1 MADRQPL
8 LSRGE
13 RAQQRRIR
21 IARWVVLLVILL
33 ISTTLGLLHQLLP
46 YGKAPVG
53 VDALCPFGGIE
64 SAFTLISTGAM
75 IQRIYLSSFILL
87 AAVLITAILFRRAFC
102 GYICPLGT
110 LQEIFSRLGRRIFK
124 RAYRLPAAVDRPARW
139 LKYVVLVVVVIGSAR
154 TADLIIRPYDPWA
167 AYHHLASN
175 ELWLEF
181 SWGVGVLIATL
192 LGAVVFNRVFC
203 KYLCPMG
210 ALLGLLSFLSW
221 TRVRRRPETCIQC
234 GRCDQI
240 CPVDLK
246 VSSRELVTS
255 PECLDCHECVNVCPV
270 PETLVVETRRRR
282 QIAAG
287 TVLVAVTAIFL
298 GTVGLTSAAKL
309 FNWTTVS
316 IAAEVGRSG
325 AFDPALVRGKM
336 IFGDVIAASGVP
348 EAVVTKHFD
357 LTPEDLRAPI
367 RDVGVKRGFGAED
380 VRDFLADYLAGQVPE
395 ARQEREPSSP
405 TAAFDPESITGTMT
419 LEELAE
425 ASGIPADKLLAE
437 LSVSEAERNTPLKDL
452 KERYPLDTQAV
463 REAVRRLGE
472 KR

>member
-167 AYHHLASN
+167 AY
-175 ELWLEF
+175 
-181 SWGVGVLIATL
+181 
-192 LGAVVFNRVFC
+192 
-203 KYLCPMG
+203 
-210 ALLGLLSFLSW
+210 
-221 TRVRRRPETCIQC
+221 
-234 GRCDQI
+234 
-240 CPVDLK
+240 
-246 VSSRELVTS
+246 
-255 PECLDCHECVNVCPV
+255 
-270 PETLVVETRRRR
+270 
-282 QIAAG
+282 
-287 TVLVAVTAIFL
+287 
-298 GTVGLTSAAKL
+298 
-309 FNWTTVS
+309 
-316 IAAEVGRSG
+316 
-325 AFDPALVRGKM
+325 
-336 IFGDVIAASGVP
+336 
-348 EAVVTKHFD
+348 
-357 LTPEDLRAPI
+357 
-367 RDVGVKRGFGAED
+367 
-380 VRDFLADYLAGQVPE
+380 
-395 ARQEREPSSP
+395 
-405 TAAFDPESITGTMT
+405 
-419 LEELAE
+419 
-425 ASGIPADKLLAE
+425 
-437 LSVSEAERNTPLKDL
+437 
-452 KERYPLDTQAV
+452 
-463 REAVRRLGE
+463 
-472 KR
+472 